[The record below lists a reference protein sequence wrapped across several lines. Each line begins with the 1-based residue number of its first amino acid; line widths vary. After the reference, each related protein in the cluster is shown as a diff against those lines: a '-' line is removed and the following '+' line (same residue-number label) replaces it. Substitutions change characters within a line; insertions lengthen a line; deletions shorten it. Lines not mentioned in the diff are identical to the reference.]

1 MRLRKGLQVLNWIWA
16 DLFYL
21 VVLNDGF
28 FKVATFRG
36 ASFFCKAQCIK
47 WF

>member
-21 VVLNDGF
+21 VVLND
-28 FKVATFRG
+28 
-36 ASFFCKAQCIK
+36 SFLSRDLQGCVSFCKALCIK